1 MERMKSETRQ
11 GLAVYKTRRRAYP
24 KRSEPWKRFEQ
35 ESGLFGRKAYGLCV
49 NGSERELAL
58 SGMPFE
64 REEVKIQKT
73 LGNRNRA

>member
-1 MERMKSETRQ
+1 MRLGRGWQFTRPGA
-11 GLAVYKTRRRAYP
+11 GLTPR
-24 KRSEPWKRFEQ
+24 RSEPWKRFEQ